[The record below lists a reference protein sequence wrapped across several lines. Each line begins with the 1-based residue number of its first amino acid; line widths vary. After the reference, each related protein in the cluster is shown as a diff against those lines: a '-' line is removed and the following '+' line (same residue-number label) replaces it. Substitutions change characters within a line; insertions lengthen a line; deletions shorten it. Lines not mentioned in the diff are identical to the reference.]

1 MTDAVALP
9 DYLIPL
15 RDALIA
21 ARRSRQPIVAT
32 GLPEPRDDADAYAV
46 QRAVADEFGWFA
58 GKPTA
63 WKVGS
68 ASRTATPNAAPLPAR
83 GVHASPAT
91 FARGSFNRMLIEGE
105 IAFRLRAPIAGDV
118 DADDTAAVSAAI
130 GEIVVTIE
138 VVDSR
143 YANHEATSPALR
155 LADQGV
161 HGALVVGSG
170 VPWRGSL
177 PWDTLVAIVRRNG
190 EIARETRGGH
200 PLGNLLFMLPWL
212 AQHATQRGLPLAAG
226 DVITA
231 GTWTG
236 VYEAGPG
243 QTIDVEFPDV
253 GRASARFE

>member
-21 ARRSRQPIVAT
+21 GRRSRQPIVAT

-190 EIARETRGGH
+190 EIARETHGGH

-212 AQHATQRGLPLAAG
+212 AQHAAQRGLPLAAG

>member
-130 GEIVVTIE
+130 GEIVVPIE

-212 AQHATQRGLPLAAG
+212 AQHAAQRGLPLAAG

>member
-170 VPWRGSL
+170 IPWRGSL
-177 PWDTLVAIVRRNG
+177 PWGTLVAIVRRNG

-212 AQHATQRGLPLAAG
+212 AQHAAQRGLPLAAG